1 MAVEMLFEPG
11 RIGPITVKNR
21 FVRAATSETMSQ
33 PSGAITDAY
42 RTLYRDLA
50 RGGAG
55 LILTGHMFVHPRGR
69 YFHRQAGIHSDSL
82 VPSLRQFTSMIH
94 GEGGTIF
101 AELGHAGSQCRD
113 PDVTPMAPSPVE
125 NFVSARAPASATEAE
140 IEEAIASFG
149 QGARRAREAGFDG
162 VHIHAGHGYL
172 ISEFSSPH
180 GNRRDDDWGGDAA
193 RRSRFV
199 LAVYGAVRAAVGP
212 DFPVTVKL
220 GMADSME
227 EGGLQL
233 EESLDRAVALEDAG
247 VDAIEVSVGIMHLL
261 TKSAGEF
268 VGVTAKRAFQDLVAH
283 RLFYPAAAEA
293 YFLPAAR
300 AARQRLKRVP
310 LILVGGIRTT
320 DTMGRILAEGAADYI
335 SMARPFIREPDLP
348 NRIIAGKRGLVDC
361 VSCNVCME
369 HEGHDPLQCWRID
382 KWMLLRHLLFRL
394 RGGGH

>member
-125 NFVSARAPASATEAE
+125 NFVSARAPVSATGDE

-199 LAVYGAVRAAVGP
+199 LAVYGAVREAVGA

-227 EGGLQL
+227 AGGLQL
-233 EESLDRAVALEDAG
+233 EESLDRAAALEDAG

-283 RLFYPAAAEA
+283 RLFYPAAPEA

-300 AARQRLKRVP
+300 AAKQRLKRVP
-310 LILVGGIRTT
+310 VILVGGIRTT